1 MAQNI
6 NKKHLIDAVVDISKE
21 AGKAILE
28 IYYSDF
34 NFSIKK
40 DSSPITKADQI
51 SHQIITQKLR
61 LLTPNIP
68 ILSEEDSDIPFNE
81 RSKWKKYWLVDPL
94 DGTKEFIKKNGEF
107 TVNIA
112 LIDNHLPVLGI
123 IYVPV
128 SNQTYWGSI
137 NLGSFYIQGNSEAIQ
152 IYVSQN
158 SNNPLTIATSASHPS
173 KNLSTLLEKIKN
185 YKIIKKG
192 SSIKLCL
199 VASGEA
205 DVYLRLGPTS
215 EWDIAAGDAIIK
227 FAGGNIVSIS
237 GEPLSYNL
245 EESFLNPQFIAYNN
259 DTNKSKF
266 LSLLTEQ

>member
-1 MAQNI
+1 MDHIQI
-6 NKKHLIDAVVDISKE
+6 ESELIEQLIKISKE

-28 IYYSDF
+28 VYNT
-34 NFSIKK
+34 NFDYQIKE
-40 DSSPITKADQI
+40 DLSPLTKADTL
-51 SHQIITQKLR
+51 SNNIICER
-61 LLTPNIP
+61 LKVLTPEIP
-68 ILSEEDSDIPFNE
+68 ILSEENSDIPFNV
-81 RSKWKKYWLVDPL
+81 RSKWQKYWLVDPL

-259 DTNKSKF
+259 DSNKSKF